1 MFISRIVSPNP
12 KKSPIFLTGNA
23 MGESRDWEIEV
34 RCWPIGW
41 QRKAHWYCQYKSPDL
56 EYWEK
61 EIPKSQSRLCCC
73 CVRCAMLWLRWA
85 HTSETAGFSLCIA
98 RGQQMGINSIG
109 FGYTYNIGWST
120 ESELLG
126 DDSWLTCS
134 RALFSIWC
142 IFYFILFYFIPE
154 HLRAAVAVHGPFLF
168 GRQIQYIRGIFFPQQ
183 PAHVCVEPCRV
194 YILLCCSLHV

>member
-12 KKSPIFLTGNA
+12 QKSPIFLTGNA
-23 MGESRDWEIEV
+23 GESRDWEIEV

-134 RALFSIWC
+134 RALFSIC
-142 IFYFILFYFIPE
+142 YVYFILFYFI
-154 HLRAAVAVHGPFLF
+154 LYQSTS
-168 GRQIQYIRGIFFPQQ
+168 GRP
-183 PAHVCVEPCRV
+183 
-194 YILLCCSLHV
+194 LLCMVRFCLAGRSNIYAGYSFPSSRPTSV

>member
-12 KKSPIFLTGNA
+12 QKSPIFLTGNA
-23 MGESRDWEIEV
+23 GESRDWEIEV

-73 CVRCAMLWLRWA
+73 CVRCAMLLWLRWA
-85 HTSETAGFSLCIA
+85 HTSAQTAGFSLCIA

-109 FGYTYNIGWST
+109 FGYTYNLYQST
-120 ESELLG
+120 S
-126 DDSWLTCS
+126 
-134 RALFSIWC
+134 
-142 IFYFILFYFIPE
+142 
-154 HLRAAVAVHGPFLF
+154 
-168 GRQIQYIRGIFFPQQ
+168 GRP
-183 PAHVCVEPCRV
+183 
-194 YILLCCSLHV
+194 LLCCMVRFCLAGRSNIYAGYSFPSSRPTSV